1 MSIYI
6 YIIILVG
13 DYAFIIHG
21 LSGDVSTSAK
31 FHSPR
36 DFPLVDLA
44 PWSLEQSPRIAKA
57 CHGRPR
63 RDSGYS
69 STKIENHEIQA
80 SKTGDQPSV

>member
-1 MSIYI
+1 MSIYIYII

-36 DFPLVDLA
+36 DFPVVDLA
-44 PWSLEQSPRIAKA
+44 PWSLEQSPRIATA
-57 CHGRPR
+57 CHGRPH
-63 RDSGYS
+63 RDSGYFLQDRES
-69 STKIENHEIQA
+69 
-80 SKTGDQPSV
+80 